1 MGTVSR
7 IAVAFFACVFAFAS
21 PASPCRCGSG
31 PAFGAYAASD
41 EVFIGRV
48 VGKREER
55 APGFAF
61 PAVRLRVR
69 DTFKGTVTGDVDVL
83 PDSVCPFH
91 FEVTGDYFVYANLDP
106 EGRLIV
112 AQCSRTNRVEHA
124 GADLAYARGV
134 ASGKSGAVVWGRI
147 HLEQPVSGSRGRS
160 QGQPIRLLLSGTA
173 GEFETTVTDSQ
184 FELHFL
190 PRGTYT
196 LAAFDGVVIDVRL
209 RRAPDRA
216 VKHIVVGDDREA
228 SLEITVR
235 WRQP

>member
-1 MGTVSR
+1 VGARSTGADGARESATAASVGDHTRNRWKMGTVSR
-7 IAVAFFACVFAFAS
+7 IAVAFLACVFAFAS

-48 VGKREER
+48 VGRREQR

-61 PAVRLRVR
+61 PAVRLRVL
-69 DTFKGTVTGDVDVL
+69 DTLKGTATGDVDVL

-134 ASGKSGAVVWGRI
+134 ASGKSGAVVWG
-147 HLEQPVSGSRGRS
+147 GSIWNNPYRAVGGGRK
-160 QGQPIRLLLSGTA
+160 G
-173 GEFETTVTDSQ
+173 SQ
-184 FELHFL
+184 F
-190 PRGTYT
+190 GSCC
-196 LAAFDGVVIDVRL
+196 LARRASL
-209 RRAPDRA
+209 RRR
-216 VKHIVVGDDREA
+216 
-228 SLEITVR
+228 
-235 WRQP
+235 